1 MRESRLGNFL
11 AEVGTTMSVSQRDQ
25 LREGLLSIWGYA
37 AFRPLQEEAAAA
49 VLNGRDSVVILP
61 TGGGKSLCFQLPA
74 ALMSGTALI
83 VTPLIALMKD
93 QVDALRQRGV
103 AAGCL
108 HSGLD
113 PEERR
118 ETERLLREGRLKLLY
133 LSPERLMMDGYV
145 ETLASRG
152 LSFVAVDEAHCISQW
167 GHDFRK
173 EYRMLGQ
180 LRALMPKLPIHAYT
194 ATASEK
200 VERDIVSELGLRS
213 PERLVG
219 NFERSNLIYRVLPK
233 QTSPKTAVFMQV
245 GQLLDSRKGQT
256 AIVYCISRKD
266 TEAMAESLRARGHSA
281 AAYHA
286 GMTPEQRARTQDEFL
301 SGKTP
306 IVVATV
312 AFGMGI
318 DKADVRTVIHAGLPK
333 SIEHYQQESG
343 RAGRDGLP
351 SECVLLFSG
360 MDVMVWRKLMATPDT
375 PAAQL
380 AAMREALYAMERY
393 AGPGV
398 CRTDYLLQ
406 HFGQKLE
413 EADCGHCDTCLGLG
427 EDWAGEEMVP
437 TPDASVV
444 AQKILSCVVRM
455 DENYGE
461 SLVTRVLVGSR
472 DKRIIEGGLDQ
483 LSTYGILRNEGRRTV
498 RDWIQQLKAQECLVS
513 GGAPPYRVLQVTD
526 RGWAAIRGT
535 LQPTLAQAKP
545 TPRRTEHATERPPRH
560 AAPMRAKVVDM
571 IFAGVPLDEIA
582 AATERARSTIEGYI
596 ADHYTDE
603 GLTDPEPIVDAATAA
618 RIEAAYDSIDHEG
631 KLRALR
637 DYLGEGVSYLQIKV
651 ALSCMRNRRGESG
664 EPE

>member
-1 MRESRLGNFL
+1 MSAPHRE
-11 AEVGTTMSVSQRDQ
+11 A
-25 LREGLLSIWGYA
+25 LREGLRSIWGYA
-37 AFRPLQEEAAAA
+37 AFRPLQEEAASA
-49 VLNGRDSVVILP
+49 VMEGRDSIVILP

-74 ALMSGTALI
+74 ALMRGTALV

-108 HSGLD
+108 HSGLA

-118 ETERLLREGRLKLLY
+118 ETDRLLREGRLKLLY
-133 LSPERLMMDGYV
+133 LSPERLMLDGYL
-145 ETLASRG
+145 ETLATRG

-180 LRALMPKLPIHAYT
+180 LRERMPELPIHAYT

-200 VERDIVSELGLRS
+200 VESDIISELSLRK
-213 PERLVG
+213 PERHVG
-219 NFERSNLIYRVLPK
+219 NFERGNLTYRVISK
-233 QTSPKTAVFMQV
+233 QTSPKKAVFQQV
-245 GQLLDSRKGQT
+245 TRLLDSRKGKC

-266 TEAMAESLRARGHSA
+266 TEEMADTLRGRGHSA

-286 GMTPEQRARTQDEFL
+286 GMTPELRAKTQENFL
-301 SGKTP
+301 SGATP

-318 DKADVRTVIHAGLPK
+318 DKADVRAVIHAGLPK

-351 SECVLLFSG
+351 SECILLYSA
-360 MDVMVWRKLMATPDT
+360 MDAVIWRKLMDT
-375 PAAQL
+375 PETTTKQL
-380 AAMREALYAMERY
+380 LVMQEALRAMEGY
-393 AGPGV
+393 AAHGQ

-413 EADCGHCDTCLGLG
+413 EEDCGHCDTCLRLG
-427 EDWAGEEMVP
+427 EDWEGEEMVP
-437 TPDASVV
+437 TEGAVTV

-455 DENYGE
+455 DEKYGE

-472 DKRIIEGGLDQ
+472 DRRIGENGLDK
-483 LSTYGILRNEGRRTV
+483 LSTYGILRQHDRRVV

-513 GGAPPYRVLQVTD
+513 VGVPPIRILQTTD
-526 RGWAAIRGT
+526 RGWAAIRGE
-535 LQPTLAQAKP
+535 LAVTLAEAKQHVKHTSKP
-545 TPRRTEHATERPPRH
+545 AKTNSVGGAATVSAMAVEM
-560 AAPMRAKVVDM
+560 AL
-571 IFAGVPLDEIA
+571 AGWDIQDIA
-582 AATERARSTIEGYI
+582 ASTSRARTTVEGYI
-596 ADHYTDE
+596 ADHFEKE
-603 GLTDPEPIVDAATAA
+603 GLTDPSPIVDPETAA
-618 RIEAAYDSIDHEG
+618 AIEAAYDSIDHEE
-631 KLRALR
+631 KLRPLR
-637 DYLGEGVSYLQIKV
+637 DHLGTDVSYLQIKV
-651 ALSCMRNRRGESG
+651 ALACMRNRRGHQLTS
-664 EPE
+664 PD

>member
-1 MRESRLGNFL
+1 MTQN
-11 AEVGTTMSVSQRDQ
+11 RDH
-25 LREGLLSIWGYA
+25 LREGLKSIWGYA

-49 VLNGRDSVVILP
+49 VMEGRDSIVILP

-74 ALMSGTALI
+74 ALMPGTALI

-113 PEERR
+113 AEERR
-118 ETERLLREGRLKLLY
+118 ETDRLLREGRLKLLY
-133 LSPERLMMDGYV
+133 LSPERLMVEGYL
-145 ETLASRG
+145 ETLAARG

-180 LRALMPKLPIHAYT
+180 LRERFPNLPIHAYT

-200 VERDIVSELGLRS
+200 VEHDIVAELALRS
-213 PERLVG
+213 PTRLVG
-219 NFERSNLIYRVLPK
+219 NFERANLIYRMLTK
-233 QTSPKTAVFMQV
+233 KTKPKTAVYMQA
-245 GQLLDSRKGQT
+245 GQLLDSRKGQC

-266 TEAMAESLRARGHSA
+266 TEEMAGFLCARGHFA

-286 GMTPEQRARTQDEFL
+286 GMTPEHRARTQDEFL

-318 DKADVRTVIHAGLPK
+318 DKPDVRMVVHAGLPK

-351 SECVLLFSG
+351 SECVLLYSP
-360 MDVMVWRKLMATPDT
+360 MDAMVWRKLMDTPDT
-375 PAAQL
+375 PRAQL
-380 AAMREALYAMERY
+380 AAMREALRAMEQY
-393 AGPGV
+393 ASPGV
-398 CRTDYLLQ
+398 CRTDYLLR

-413 EADCGHCDTCLGLG
+413 EEDCGHCDTCLGLG

-437 TPDASVV
+437 TDGATVI

-455 DENYGE
+455 KERYGE
-461 SLVTRVLVGSR
+461 SLVARVLLGSR
-472 DKRIIEGGLDQ
+472 DKRIVETGLDKIT
-483 LSTYGILRNEGRRTV
+483 TYGILREHDRRAV
-498 RDWIQQLKAQECLVS
+498 RDWIQQLKAQECLVAAGVS
-513 GGAPPYRVLQVTD
+513 PYRVLKVTD
-526 RGWAAIRGT
+526 RGWAVIRGT
-535 LQPTLAQAKP
+535 LEPTLAQAKDASP
-545 TPRRTEHATERPPRH
+545 VGKAT
-560 AAPMRAKVVDM
+560 K
-571 IFAGVPLDEIA
+571 
-582 AATERARSTIEGYI
+582 ERAPRASPAIRATAVEMILSGSTTKEAADATGRAMSTIEGYV
-596 ADHYTDE
+596 ADHFADD
-603 GLTDPEPIVDAATAA
+603 GLTDPAPIVDAAMAA
-618 RIEAAYDSIDHEG
+618 RIEEAYDTVDHEE
-631 KLRALR
+631 KLKPLR
-637 DYLGEGVSYLQIKV
+637 DHLGDEVSYLQIKV
-651 ALSCMRNRRGESG
+651 ALACMRNRRDS
-664 EPE
+664 PT